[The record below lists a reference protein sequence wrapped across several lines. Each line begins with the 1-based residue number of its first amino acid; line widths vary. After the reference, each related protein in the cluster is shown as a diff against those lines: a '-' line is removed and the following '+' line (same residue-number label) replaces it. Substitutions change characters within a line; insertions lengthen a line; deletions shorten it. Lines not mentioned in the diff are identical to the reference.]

1 MITAMVRQKL
11 FDTPAVSSLVYGRIF
26 VDSLPCPAVLPAI
39 SVHPVSRIPSKQV
52 SKGWNTRVQVSC
64 WSDPN
69 GSANHSPAEVETVA
83 AAVIAALHMPIMNN
97 QVERWTIGAV
107 SFDIVTRMVTGGT
120 RVIEDPTGWY
130 HVPVDVQIS
139 YREV

>member
-1 MITAMVRQKL
+1 MSYMDLI
-11 FDTPAVSSLVYGRIF
+11 
-26 VDSLPCPAVLPAI
+26 
-39 SVHPVSRIPSKQV
+39 
-52 SKGWNTRVQVSC
+52 
-64 WSDPN
+64 
-69 GSANHSPAEVETVA
+69 NHSPAEVETVA